1 MKLPRKI
8 SSFAEVPPGV
18 SRVVFGAGPL
28 AAGLGFYE
36 VAIAVFLP
44 LEGVSITNVGVILTT
59 FGLAAVVCSI
69 PFSILSD
76 RHGRKLMMLT
86 GALLSIPVTMI
97 PGLTSDFL
105 ILEISALVGGAADAM
120 YISTWNAYLADATP
134 VSARPATY
142 SLSFVVFT
150 MAAGFGSFVPAAFP
164 FLPLDFFQAH
174 RIAFIA
180 LGLLGFLTPLAVLR
194 WATDIKPA
202 QSRHGILP
210 RKSLGILAKFSTA
223 NFMIALGA
231 GFIIPLIPTWFYL
244 RFSVT
249 DAFSGPVVAFSS
261 ILMGLAA
268 IASPGIAKRMG
279 LVIGIVAT
287 QLAST
292 LFLVLTPW
300 SPTPLIAASVY
311 VVRSMLMNMSSPL
324 ADSLLMNLV
333 AQDERATA
341 SALNAVVWRLPNAA
355 STVFGAAALSAGNLS
370 LPFYLCAVLYIVS
383 ITLFYVLFRKVE
395 PRNSAPTLKTNLQ
408 RSEVNLKP

>member
-1 MKLPRKI
+1 MRI
-8 SSFAEVPPGV
+8 ASFADVPPQVGK
-18 SRVVFGAGPL
+18 VVLGAGPL

-59 FGLAAVVCSI
+59 FGLAAVACSI

-76 RHGRKLMMLT
+76 RYGRKLMMLT
-86 GALLSIPVTMI
+86 GALLSIPVTII

-105 ILEISALVGGAADAM
+105 VLEVSALVGGAADAM

-134 VSARPATY
+134 VSARPSTY

-150 MAAGFGSFVPAAFP
+150 MASGIGSIIPAAFP
-164 FLPLDFFQAH
+164 FLPVGFLQAH
-174 RIAFIA
+174 RIAFVVI
-180 LGLLGFLTPLAVLR
+180 GLFGFLTPLAVLY
-194 WATDIKPA
+194 WAVYLRLAP
-202 QSRHGILP
+202 SRHGILP
-210 RKSLGILAKFSTA
+210 RKSLRILAKFSTP

-231 GFIIPLIPTWFYL
+231 GLIIPLIPTWFYL

-249 DAFSGPVVAFSS
+249 DAFSGPVVAASS

-268 IASPGIAKRMG
+268 IASPVIAKRTG
-279 LVIGIVAT
+279 LVVGIVAT

-292 LFLVLTPW
+292 LFLLATPL
-300 SPTPLIAASVY
+300 SPTASIAAVVY

-333 AQDERATA
+333 AQDERATS
-341 SALNAVVWRLPNAA
+341 SALNAVAWRLPNAA
-355 STVFGAAALSAGNLS
+355 STVFGAAALSAGDLN
-370 LPFYLCAVLYIVS
+370 LPFYLCTILYVAS
-383 ITLFYVLFRKVE
+383 ITLFYTLFRKVDHK
-395 PRNSAPTLKTNLQ
+395 SAQIAEDNL
-408 RSEVNLKP
+408 RSPEVNREP

>member
-1 MKLPRKI
+1 
-8 SSFAEVPPGV
+8 
-18 SRVVFGAGPL
+18 
-28 AAGLGFYE
+28 
-36 VAIAVFLP
+36 
-44 LEGVSITNVGVILTT
+44 
-59 FGLAAVVCSI
+59 
-69 PFSILSD
+69 
-76 RHGRKLMMLT
+76 
-86 GALLSIPVTMI
+86 
-97 PGLTSDFL
+97 
-105 ILEISALVGGAADAM
+105 
-120 YISTWNAYLADATP
+120 
-134 VSARPATY
+134 
-142 SLSFVVFT
+142 
-150 MAAGFGSFVPAAFP
+150 
-164 FLPLDFFQAH
+164 
-174 RIAFIA
+174 
-180 LGLLGFLTPLAVLR
+180 
-194 WATDIKPA
+194 
-202 QSRHGILP
+202 
-210 RKSLGILAKFSTA
+210 
-223 NFMIALGA
+223 MIALGA

-370 LPFYLCAVLYIVS
+370 LPFYLCTVLYFVS
-383 ITLFYVLFRKVE
+383 ITLFYMLFRKVE
-395 PRNSAPTLKTNLQ
+395 PRKSAPTLETNL
-408 RSEVNLKP
+408 

>member
-1 MKLPRKI
+1 MKI
-8 SSFAEVPPGV
+8 SSFAEVPPQV
-18 SRVVFGAGPL
+18 ARVVLGAGPL

-36 VAIAVFLP
+36 VAVAVFLP
-44 LEGVSITNVGVILTT
+44 LEGVSITSVGAILTT

-76 RHGRKLMMLT
+76 RYGRKLMMLT
-86 GALLSIPVTMI
+86 GALLSIPVTII

-150 MAAGFGSFVPAAFP
+150 MASGMGSIVPAAFP
-164 FLPLDFFQAH
+164 LLPLDFLQAH
-174 RIAFIA
+174 RIAFVVI
-180 LGLLGFLTPLAVLR
+180 GLLGFLTPLAVLR
-194 WATDIKPA
+194 WAVDVRLAP
-202 QSRHGILP
+202 SRHGILP
-210 RKSLGILAKFSTA
+210 RKSLRILAKFSTP

-231 GFIIPLIPTWFYL
+231 GLIIPLIPTWFYL

-292 LFLVLTPW
+292 LFLILTPW

-311 VVRSMLMNMSSPL
+311 VVRSM
-324 ADSLLMNLV
+324 LMNLV

-370 LPFYLCAVLYIVS
+370 LPFYLCTVLYVVS

-395 PRNSAPTLKTNLQ
+395 PRKIAPTLKSNLQ
-408 RSEVNLKP
+408 KSEVNLKP